1 MKHRRL
7 LVRDLMTKAP
17 VTAGPGLSIYDAYAL
32 MYENEIRRLPVL
44 QHGKLAGIVTLSD
57 IQRALSASSAGG
69 ETTAALYASPLCIG
83 DIMSPDPITAGPG
96 DTIQDAAE
104 QMLEN
109 QVSGLPVVEDG
120 RVVGIVTESD
130 IFRLVVT
137 SWSEERALMRS

>member
-17 VTAGPGLSIYDAYAL
+17 ITAGPSLSLYDAYVL
-32 MYENEIRRLPVL
+32 MYENEIRRLPVI
-44 QHGKLAGIVTLSD
+44 QHGKLAGIVTLGD

-69 ETTAALYASPLCIG
+69 ETTAALHASTLCIG
-83 DIMSPDPITAGPG
+83 DVMSPDAITVAPG
-96 DTIQDAAE
+96 DTIQEAAE

-109 QVSGLPVVEDG
+109 QVSALPVVEDG
-120 RVVGIVTESD
+120 RIVGIVTESD

-137 SWSEERALMRS
+137 SWSAESAFMRP